1 MIWHQ
6 MLMNGLQSTVLTLL
20 AVMLDLVLTEEAV
33 TFTTVITRI
42 AGTASMLCIATV
54 SFLSG
59 VNFICS
65 QKAESKKRKLIPVDR
80 V

>member
-1 MIWHQ
+1 MIWLQ
-6 MLMNGLQSTVLTLL
+6 IPENGQQNTVLTLIV
-20 AVMLDLVLTEEAV
+20 VMLLLVLTEGDLTVTAV
-33 TFTTVITRI
+33 FTRI
-42 AGTASMLCIATV
+42 AGTTTMLRAAITT
-54 SFLSG
+54 FLSG